1 MGTRTVA
8 DFSLSP
14 VPTSGL
20 LCLPFSL
27 GCAKIP
33 REKEIELFN
42 SKIDEL
48 KKIYYRKN

>member
-1 MGTRTVA
+1 MGTRMVA

-14 VPTSGL
+14 IPTSGL

-27 GCAKIP
+27 GCGKIP
-33 REKEIELFN
+33 REKEIEWFN